1 MGRSLAQTDIPLD
14 YRIEHHI
21 LEMLL
26 QLVQHLG
33 MHLRAAIEHRHHETF
48 YGQCRIHAVLH
59 EADRL
64 EQFSE
69 ALQSENSGCTGIITE
84 SAAVRELTV
93 MRPSDGEQSMIM

>member
-21 LEMLL
+21 LEMFL

-59 EADRL
+59 ETNRL

-69 ALQSENSGCTGIITE
+69 TPQSEKLRLHRNHH
-84 SAAVRELTV
+84 
-93 MRPSDGEQSMIM
+93 